1 MIRRRDLFRLLS
13 LSALAVGGGT
23 ALAACGD
30 EAAPGPRATDLVP
43 VGSEVARS
51 AGDPAAIPAQV
62 AAMHASGGAMFGQ
75 VLAAAEGSSANVAYS
90 PYSLSAAVALTLN
103 GAVGE
108 TQREFRGLFG
118 GAPADEINP
127 GFNALTAHVEGLAGT
142 FEKPDGEEA
151 TVTLDVANQL
161 FGQRGVTWEQPFLD
175 TLAAHYGARLETV
188 DFAADPEAARL
199 TINDWVEEQTRDK
212 IVDLLPPGGVTTDTR
227 LALVNTLYLKAPW
240 LVPFEPSLTEEQD
253 FHLVDGATVRVP
265 MMRDTTRHTAFR
277 RGEGW
282 TSVRLDYAGEGAA
295 MTVILP
301 EQGRLDDV
309 VDDVVAHGCASYLP
323 TAQGTV
329 ALSLPRWRMR
339 TTADLVAPLVSLGV
353 ERAFDRS
360 QADFAA
366 MTRDEALV
374 VSKVVQQVF
383 VAVDEEGTEA
393 AAATAVLVEAVS
405 LPMPDAVVT
414 VDRPFLFV
422 IHDLEYGTPLFLGR
436 VLDPTD
442 EA

>member
-1 MIRRRDLFRLLS
+1 MRRRDLFRLLS

-51 AGDPAAIPAQV
+51 PGDPAAIPAQV
-62 AAMHASGGAMFGQ
+62 AAMHASGAAMFGQ
-75 VLAAAEGSSANVAYS
+75 VLAAEETSANVAYS
-90 PYSLSAAVALTLN
+90 PYSLSAALALTLN

-118 GAPADEINP
+118 GAPAGEINA

-142 FEKPDGEEA
+142 FEKPDGDEA
-151 TVTLDVANQL
+151 VVTLDVANQL

-175 TLAAHYGARLETV
+175 TLAAQYAARLETL

-212 IVDLLPPGGVTTDTR
+212 IVDLLPPGSVTTDTR
-227 LALVNTLYLKAPW
+227 LTLVNTLYLKAPW
-240 LVPFEPSLTEEQD
+240 LVPFEPSLTEEQE

-265 MMRDTTRHTAFR
+265 MMRDTTRYTAFR
-277 RGEGW
+277 QGEGW

-309 VDDVVAHGCASYLP
+309 VHDVVAHGCASYLP
-323 TAQGTV
+323 TAQGTI
-329 ALSLPRWRMR
+329 ALALPRWRIR
-339 TTADLVAPLVSLGV
+339 TAADLGDPLGALGV
-353 ERAFDRS
+353 VRAFDPS
-360 QADFAA
+360 QADFSA

-383 VAVDEEGTEA
+383 VAVDEKGTEA
-393 AAATAVLVEAVS
+393 AAATAVLVQAVS

-442 EA
+442 GA